1 MVVGEILTGIALVN
15 SAAKS
20 IKELCSNA
28 RDVSSL
34 GSYIDELFEGQKQV
48 NRNKSS
54 ASNDVFSVKNMA
66 EETINAKLAQ
76 EAMDELRT
84 MVDMRFGFGTWT
96 GIINERARRLQEQKE
111 HQAQLRKERR
121 LAREENMETLKMI
134 GIVLLS
140 SIGAVV
146 AIVIAFK
153 AF

>member
-20 IKELCSNA
+20 IKELCNNA
-28 RDVSSL
+28 KDVSSL

-54 ASNDVFSVKNMA
+54 AANDVFSVKNIA

-84 MVDMRFGFGTWT
+84 MVDMRFGHGTWT
-96 GIINERARRLQEQKE
+96 GIINERAKRLQEAKE
-111 HQAQLRKERR
+111 HQAQLRKEMR
-121 LAREENMETLKMI
+121 LAREENMENLKMI
-134 GIVLLS
+134 GIVFLS
-140 SIGAVV
+140 SICAVV

-153 AF
+153 VF